1 MAKFYFSAVKTIHLE
16 CEVEADTYEEAE
28 RIAEYEY
35 ITEDWDEVNV
45 EFLFEGEMIKLT
57 PEEIAI

>member
-1 MAKFYFSAVKTIHLE
+1 MAKFYFSAVKTISLE

-45 EFLFEGEMIKLT
+45 EFLFEGEIIKLI
-57 PEEIAI
+57 PERVK

>member
-35 ITEDWDEVNV
+35 ITEDWDEVNAD
-45 EFLFEGEMIKLT
+45 FLFEGEIIKLT
-57 PEEIAI
+57 PEEIAV